1 MRPKSLAEVARWVLE
16 GEPFDPVL
24 ASFLDGFYSKPA
36 QEALEEEPPLLG
48 PKFGKLGR
56 VQDAYLAA
64 TAEELARVYNFR
76 YGTWALDECRKLREP
91 WFASQLASL
100 RAILIH
106 ESPAAF
112 RSRNI
117 FVSENALSRA

>member
-1 MRPKSLAEVARWVLE
+1 MRPKSLAEVAQWVLE
-16 GEPFDPVL
+16 GNPFDPTL
-24 ASFLDGFYSKPA
+24 ACFLDGFYAKPN
-36 QEALEEEPPLLG
+36 QDALVEEPLLLE

-64 TAEELARVYNFR
+64 SAEELARVYNFR
-76 YGTWALDECRKLREP
+76 YGRWAIDERRKLREP
-91 WFASQLASL
+91 WFASELASL
-100 RAILIH
+100 RALLIQ

-117 FVSENALSRA
+117 FVSENALSRV